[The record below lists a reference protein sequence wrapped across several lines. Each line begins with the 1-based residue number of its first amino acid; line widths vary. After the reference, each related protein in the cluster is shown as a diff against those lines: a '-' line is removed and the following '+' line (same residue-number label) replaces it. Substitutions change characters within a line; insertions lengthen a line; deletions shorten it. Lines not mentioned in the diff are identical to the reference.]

1 MNKVVNIL
9 LVEDEVITAML
20 MQSQLISLGYTVAE
34 HVTTGENAVAS
45 AKENPPDII
54 LMDIALAGEIDGID
68 AAAAIKSVSDIPVI
82 FITGYEDQQYKER
95 AEKIKPLEYLIKP
108 LNMNKLKSIIDDFF
122 K

>member
-1 MNKVVNIL
+1 MKKVVNIL

-108 LNMNKLKSIIDDFF
+108 LNMNKLKAIIDDFF